1 MKMRKMT
8 ETPHQQFKNEH
19 RALLNRWIEES
30 DIDDLEMA
38 KIAMNDLNEWLD
50 DDIFIFEIEDE
61 EGG

>member
-1 MKMRKMT
+1 MT
-8 ETPHQQFKNEH
+8 ETPHQKFKNEH

-38 KIAMNDLNEWLD
+38 KIAMEDLNEWLD
-50 DDIFIFEIEDE
+50 DDIFIFESEDE

>member
-1 MKMRKMT
+1 MT

>member
-1 MKMRKMT
+1 MRKMT

-38 KIAMNDLNEWLD
+38 KIAMDDLNEWLD